1 MTALILVAYAT
12 KHGSTKEVAEAI
24 TATLREH
31 GLEVDVR
38 PAGEV
43 RKLDGYNAVV
53 LGAPLY
59 IGRWHGD
66 ALSFLKRHRTALL
79 GLPVAIFALGP
90 LKTAEQD
97 EEGWRASREQLDHAL
112 MKISW
117 LVPVAVEMFGGVID
131 PAKLHF
137 PFSHMPAG
145 DARDG
150 TAIRSWADKLA
161 ATFQPAAP
169 ETPEALPRP

>member
-12 KHGSTKEVAEAI
+12 KHGSTKDVAEAI
-24 TATLREH
+24 MTRLREH
-31 GLEVDVR
+31 GLEVDIQ

-43 RKLDGYNAVV
+43 RKLDGYSAVV

-59 IGRWHGD
+59 MGRWHGD
-66 ALSFLKRHRTALL
+66 ALSFLKRHRAALS

-97 EEGWRASREQLDHAL
+97 EQGWRSSREQLDHAL
-112 MKISW
+112 VKVSW
-117 LVPVAVEMFGGVID
+117 LAPVAVEMFGGVID
-131 PAKLHF
+131 PTKLHF

-145 DARDG
+145 NAREG

-161 ATFQPAAP
+161 ATFQPATP